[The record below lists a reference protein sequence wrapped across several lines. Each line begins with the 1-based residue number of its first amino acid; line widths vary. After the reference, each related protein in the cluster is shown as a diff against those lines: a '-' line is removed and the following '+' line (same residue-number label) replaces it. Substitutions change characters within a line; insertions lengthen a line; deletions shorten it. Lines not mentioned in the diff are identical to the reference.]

1 MDEATIETRVR
12 RLEDIEAIRKLKA
25 LCCLHVD
32 REDSEAFA
40 DLFVEDGAFIGAFQ
54 ELRGREAIREIRF
67 WPFMV
72 HYVSN
77 PIIDVNG
84 DSAIGIWY
92 FLRPYTAHDGR
103 PHSASGI
110 YQDEY
115 RRTLDEQ
122 PSRLAAPAPSEP
134 QCCTT
139 LLGSGSAVAC
149 GMWEIGFFEP
159 IHVQRIERDGQ
170 GRHRIVDMF
179 RASGTDQWRMNALR

>member
-25 LCCLHVD
+25 RCCLHVD

-40 DLFVEDGAFIGAFQ
+40 DLFVEDGTFIGAFQ

-77 PIIDVNG
+77 PLIEVGG

-103 PHSASGI
+103 PHWASGI
-110 YQDEY
+110 YEDEY
-115 RRTLDEQ
+115 RRTLDGW
-122 PSRLAAPAPSEP
+122 RFRVVKI
-134 QCCTT
+134 TNFF
-139 LLGSGSAVAC
+139 AC
-149 GMWEIGFFEP
+149 PYQNGWAGEEIGALT
-159 IHVQRIERDGQ
+159 RAAAKS
-170 GRHRIVDMF
+170 VDM
-179 RASGTDQWRMNALR
+179 RSM

>member
-72 HYVSN
+72 LM
-77 PIIDVNG
+77 
-84 DSAIGIWY
+84 SAIPSSKWAAIPRSGSGISSGHT
-92 FLRPYTAHDGR
+92 RRTMGGPTGR
-103 PHSASGI
+103 P
-110 YQDEY
+110 EF
-115 RRTLDEQ
+115 T
-122 PSRLAAPAPSEP
+122 
-134 QCCTT
+134 
-139 LLGSGSAVAC
+139 
-149 GMWEIGFFEP
+149 
-159 IHVQRIERDGQ
+159 
-170 GRHRIVDMF
+170 
-179 RASGTDQWRMNALR
+179 RMNIAGPSTVGASES